1 MMDGRF
7 DQYFLEL
14 FATAVD
20 EKTNK
25 GDLPSRWAFL
35 RDFGLFPSWGHVTLP
50 RNVGH
55 GSGDATQPPQSQSKV
70 SCMKRDRGRRSV
82 AR

>member
-20 EKTNK
+20 EKTTK
-25 GDLPSRWAFL
+25 GDPPSRWAFL
-35 RDFGLFPSWGHVTLP
+35 REVGLVPSWGHVTLP
-50 RNVGH
+50 GNVGH
-55 GSGDATQPPQSQSKV
+55 GSGDATQPTHSHSKI
-70 SCMKRDRGRRSV
+70 SCMKRDRGGHSV

>member
-20 EKTNK
+20 EKITT

-35 RDFGLFPSWGHVTLP
+35 RDVGLFPLWGHVTLT
-50 RNVGH
+50 RKVGR
-55 GSGDATQPPQSQSKV
+55 GSGDAIQPPQSQSTV
-70 SCMKRDRGRRSV
+70 S
-82 AR
+82 

>member
-20 EKTNK
+20 EKTTK

-35 RDFGLFPSWGHVTLP
+35 RDVGLFPSWGPVTLP
-50 RNVGH
+50 ENV
-55 GSGDATQPPQSQSKV
+55 T
-70 SCMKRDRGRRSV
+70 RDPASTKPE
-82 AR
+82 